1 MSESA
6 TTGSYSHFNSRFK
19 SSSTKEKKISFLLVV
34 AIVINTAAF
43 LFVLINSDLLVLPAL
58 VLSTVV
64 LALML
69 VRLTRVYSAQVNR
82 LPEDRGQAQS
92 TEDVN
97 SESLTPSLK
106 TILPVYR
113 QLLAEGRLTMEESI
127 TDLTD
132 RFERLNDILNVALN
146 TDDQSGFETRQ
157 QALAEVTQSARD
169 TFKELIGSLEDSE
182 QRDAYTFSMIEQLS
196 EHNNSLVEFSDVVRD
211 IADRINLLALN
222 AAIEAAR
229 AGEHGRGFAV
239 VASEVRALA
248 KQSSE
253 AGDEIQKVVKTVNQ
267 QINKILE
274 QAQENL
280 SLSNEARANK
290 NETINRTI
298 NNIDQHVSIISSDAQ
313 ALLQL
318 KDDVSEEVSMVIMR
332 LQFQDEL
339 SQMITHLDE
348 SITEIEEWLEKD
360 NIKQSPDFRQHL
372 RQLAT
377 TDLERALLDGRPV
390 SRSSSQSS
398 DDELTFF

>member
-6 TTGSYSHFNSRFK
+6 TTAGYSRFNSRNANGTAKDK
-19 SSSTKEKKISFLLVV
+19 SVCFLIAVV
-34 AIVINTAAF
+34 IILNVMTL
-43 LFVLINSDLLVLPAL
+43 LFTLFNGELLVLPAL
-58 VLSTVV
+58 VLSTIA

-69 VRLTRVYSAQVNR
+69 GSSKRKSSVQVDR
-82 LPEDRGQAQS
+82 SPEDRVQAQS
-92 TEDVN
+92 AEEVN
-97 SESLTPSLK
+97 SECLNPSLK

-113 QLLAEGRLTMEESI
+113 QLLAEGRLTMEESV
-127 TDLTD
+127 TDLTE
-132 RFERLNDILNVALN
+132 RFDRLNNILNVALN

-157 QALAEVTQSARD
+157 KALTEVTQSARN
-169 TFKELIGSLEDSE
+169 TFRELMGSLEDSE
-182 QRDAYTFSMIEQLS
+182 QRDAHTCSMIEQLS
-196 EHNNSLVEFSDVVRD
+196 EHNNSLVGFSDVVRD

-290 NETINRTI
+290 NETIHRTI

-318 KDDVSEEVSMVIMR
+318 KDDVSDEVSMVIMR

-348 SITEIEEWLEKD
+348 SIIEIEQWLEKD

-390 SRSSSQSS
+390 SRSGSQGS